1 MKLFN
6 FFNEAFLELKSVQWP
21 TKEEAIKLSSY
32 VVVISIIVGL
42 LIFSIDY
49 LLNIG
54 LSYII

>member
-6 FFNEAFLELKSVQWP
+6 FFNEAYLELKSVQWP
-21 TKEEAIKLSSY
+21 NRDEALKLTSY
-32 VVVISIIVGL
+32 VVVISTIVGL